1 MEKPDVG
8 TVLISTEEYLEDK
21 FEIFHL
27 KERIEELKADLDT
40 AVKCYQSVADA
51 IRSYV
56 RKDSK
61 YGAYQYLSKET
72 KELLEAICEDPN
84 TFDLTVRPESE
95 VK

>member
-1 MEKPDVG
+1 MEQTDVG

-40 AVKCYQSVADA
+40 AIKCYQSVADA

-61 YGAYQYLSKET
+61 YGAYPYLNNNE
-72 KELLEAICEDPN
+72 KELLESICEDPK

-95 VK
+95 VE